1 MQKLNS
7 YGGVRSIKAD
17 STMKFSD
24 VKNKRRKALPENN
37 DYRLNEC
44 KSYAIVFSAEVG
56 HNTQASSSMTSDWHE
71 YMLYS

>member
-1 MQKLNS
+1 
-7 YGGVRSIKAD
+7 
-17 STMKFSD
+17 MKSED
-24 VKNKRRKALPENN
+24 IEYKRGKALPEKN

-71 YMLYS
+71 YMLYKQTREGEFVTLPGNLTGF